1 MKTLNR
7 KNPSRLVPQ
16 GRTFA
21 LELGEIGADCGRCN
35 AAPGARKSVSLLA
48 NS

>member
-21 LELGEIGADCGRCN
+21 VELGKIGAENSRCN
-35 AAPGARKSVSLLA
+35 AAPGAHKPVSLLA

>member
-7 KNPSRLVPQ
+7 KNLSRLVPQ

-21 LELGEIGADCGRCN
+21 VELGEIGANDDPYD
-35 AAPGARKSVSLLA
+35 ATPGARKPVSLLA